1 MKIIIKELFTA
12 YYDIYTG
19 EIKGCEK
26 GGLAWHH
33 EECYKI
39 INVFLG
45 YYGFLDD
52 ICYFKSYG
60 G

>member
-33 EECYKI
+33 ENKLRG
-39 INVFLG
+39 N
-45 YYGFLDD
+45 
-52 ICYFKSYG
+52 KT
-60 G
+60 